1 VSELKKIGEPV
12 RNFYRRQGWE
22 EGYKAGNAILVKAVE
37 SAKVTERERIIE
49 LLKPFAE
56 HEDDCWCGEELAC
69 YPEDCSAG
77 VYQQVIERIKGE
89 NK

>member
-1 VSELKKIGEPV
+1 MNQIGESV
-12 RNFYRRQGWE
+12 RDFYRRQG
-22 EGYKAGNAILVKAVE
+22 ADA
-37 SAKVTERERIIE
+37 ERKRIIE

-56 HEDDCWCGEELAC
+56 HEDDCWCGEELDC
-69 YPEDCSAG
+69 YPDDCSAG